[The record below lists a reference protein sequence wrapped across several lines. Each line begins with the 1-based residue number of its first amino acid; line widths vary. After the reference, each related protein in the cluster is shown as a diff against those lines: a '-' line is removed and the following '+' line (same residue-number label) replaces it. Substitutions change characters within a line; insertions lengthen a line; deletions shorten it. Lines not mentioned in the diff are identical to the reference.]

1 MSSERGGSGGTIDAV
16 LQWKGPDWLRI
27 HGGPG
32 MVPFEQLAPRLS
44 SPQRLPS
51 TIALGK
57 KNNYNAVCIVLSLF
71 FPVRKIKDYR

>member
-1 MSSERGGSGGTIDAV
+1 MQCYSGRGQTGCGYTGT
-16 LQWKGPDWLRI
+16 
-27 HGGPG
+27 G

-71 FPVRKIKDYR
+71 FPLRKIKDYR